1 MVSKV
6 QFNGTRIYILPEFTL
21 CNCIDI
27 LRILSS
33 CLFRHPLISAAPHG
47 LVMGV
52 HGLTTYLRENQRIL
66 AKAIQFPSSSTD
78 VTSIVVDGWSFIYE
92 LYEES
97 KLPWVYGGE
106 YKAFSSCVEGVVK
119 AWMAV
124 GLRVYFVFD
133 AIFWK
138 GSAPELKIP
147 TLISRLNHSII
158 ERSLLF
164 FRTSET
170 SRSTPRFLH
179 ETRMIPPLAYYA
191 CLHALYEIASSEDTL
206 QVHLADEEGD
216 PYAVELAGRLGAF
229 VVGNDSDF
237 VILNSGK
244 YAGYIQ
250 LDDML
255 WAVPNSVDPG
265 SGDEDG
271 EFRIVKKTKAKK
283 KSAAQ
288 QGIRRGLIP
297 PEHSTDLT
305 LSVSV
310 YTPAALASHFKIPV
324 TLLPLLGALIGNDFS
339 NQSSTQRNVQS
350 LFFERQL
357 TLSQRLSRVGST
369 LSGILSAA
377 TQKRKA
383 RHQVGSVMDLIDRS
397 VHELLIR
404 PPSTMASGEIDAI
417 VDRIVNATLQ
427 YAIDKYDGDTFGP
440 DGLWP
445 SKICALHRAETC
457 RLPGLFSR
465 ALLLSTDNE
474 ADAAEHNTQLPQLYL
489 LYISAY
495 RSGHL
500 QPKLMDILNT
510 GTFWPRLFL
519 ENPDAENVARSI
531 GRPIREWIYAILE
544 DAVGLPEAP
553 EETDSE
559 VEQFDTSQVDEEDE
573 DELIDVVEEES
584 EDDGT
589 DLLAPLRGELQKLR
603 APDEESEIPASVI
616 SQSRSHIPPRPK
628 CVIEYIRRGTRVAPE
643 SVTVSDISELLVS
656 SAFRGDSQEDWTPL
670 PLRSTSERMSVFLH
684 ILHSRT
690 VALEELPSE
699 QLMCALVLR
708 WVVRV
713 MHLRAIE
720 SPSKEREKEKWT
732 RSEAGAFLAFYTSGG
747 HDDNL
752 RTMPDPGPGPETTP
766 ISSRSIQLMAQVLMA
781 IESIHHLSQ
790 VLLVSERVPVRVHTL
805 SGQTFHM
812 LLAQKGLNCRDTLP
826 VGLWD
831 ACTEGL
837 SDTFAEERQV
847 KVKKSKVNGKSIERP
862 PVRKAVR
869 VGAAGGQFG
878 LLADLQV

>member
-1 MVSKV
+1 
-6 QFNGTRIYILPEFTL
+6 
-21 CNCIDI
+21 
-27 LRILSS
+27 
-33 CLFRHPLISAAPHG
+33 
-47 LVMGV
+47 MGV

-66 AKAIQFPSSSTD
+66 AKATEFPSRSTD

-106 YKAFSSCVEGVVK
+106 YKAFSACVEGVVK

-133 AIFWK
+133 

-147 TLISRLNHSII
+147 TLISRLNHSIV

-179 ETRMIPPLAYYA
+179 ETRMIPPLAYHA
-191 CLHALYEIASSEDTL
+191 CLHALREVASSADALE
-206 QVHLADEEGD
+206 VHFADEEGD

-255 WAVPNSVDPG
+255 WAVPKSVCAG
-265 SGDEDG
+265 SDDEDG
-271 EFRIVKKTKAKK
+271 EFRTVKKAKTKK

-288 QGIRRGLIP
+288 QGTHRGLIP

-324 TLLPLLGALIGNDFS
+324 TLLPLLGALVGNDFS

-357 TLSQRLSRVGST
+357 TLSQRISRVGST
-369 LSGILSAA
+369 LNSILSAA

-397 VHELLIR
+397 VHALLIR

-417 VDRIVNATLQ
+417 VDRIVNAALQ
-427 YAIDKYDGDTFGP
+427 YAIDKYDGDTYGP

-445 SKICALHRAETC
+445 SKICALHRAEAC
-457 RLPGLFSR
+457 RLPGLFSH
-465 ALLLSTDNE
+465 ALLLSTDDE
-474 ADAAEHNTQLPQLYL
+474 AVDDNAAEHDTQLPQLL
-489 LYISAY
+489 SLYITAY

-531 GRPIREWIYAILE
+531 GRPIREWIFAILE

-553 EETDSE
+553 EATGDPE
-559 VEQFDTSQVDEEDE
+559 VGQFDTSQMNEEDE
-573 DELIDVVEEES
+573 DELIDVVEEDS
-584 EDDGT
+584 DDDGA

-603 APDEESEIPASVI
+603 APDEESETPASVI
-616 SQSRSHIPPRPK
+616 SQSRSHLPPRPK
-628 CVIEYIRRGTRVAPE
+628 CVMEYVRRGCWCHPRSVAIVKKIGPPCH
-643 SVTVSDISELLVS
+643 SGP
-656 SAFRGDSQEDWTPL
+656 A
-670 PLRSTSERMSVFLH
+670 SERMSVFLH
-684 ILHSRT
+684 ILYSST

-720 SPSKEREKEKWT
+720 SSSKEREKEKWT
-732 RSEAGAFLAFYTSGG
+732 RSEACAFLAFYTSEG
-747 HDDNL
+747 HSLDF
-752 RTMPDPGPGPETTP
+752 RTMPAPAGSGPNAGSETTP

-781 IESIHHLSQ
+781 IESIHLLSQ
-790 VLLVSERVPVRVHTL
+790 VLSVSERVPVRVHTL
-805 SGQTFHM
+805 SGQMFHM
-812 LLAQKGLNCRDTLP
+812 FLAQKGSNCRDTLP

-831 ACTEGL
+831 TCTEGL
-837 SDTFAEERQV
+837 GDTFAEERPV
-847 KVKKSKVNGKSIERP
+847 KVKKSKINGRSIERTSA
-862 PVRKAVR
+862 RKAVR
-869 VGAAGGQFG
+869 VGAAGSQFG

>member
-1 MVSKV
+1 
-6 QFNGTRIYILPEFTL
+6 
-21 CNCIDI
+21 
-27 LRILSS
+27 
-33 CLFRHPLISAAPHG
+33 
-47 LVMGV
+47 MGV
-52 HGLTTYLRENQRIL
+52 HGLTTYLRENLRIL
-66 AKAIQFPSSSTD
+66 AKTIEFPSSPPG

-92 LYEES
+92 LYAES

-106 YKAFSSCVEGVVK
+106 YKAFSACVQGVVK
-119 AWMAV
+119 AWMSV

-133 AIFWK
+133 

-147 TLISRLNHSII
+147 TLISRLNHSIV

-170 SRSTPRFLH
+170 SRSTSRFLH
-179 ETRMIPPLAYYA
+179 ETRMIPPLAYHA
-191 CLHALYEIASSEDTL
+191 CLHALLEVASSSDTL
-206 QVHLADEEGD
+206 EVHFADEEGD

-229 VVGNDSDF
+229 VIGNDSDF

-255 WAVPNSVDPG
+255 WAVPKSVDAG
-265 SGDEDG
+265 SGDDDG
-271 EFRIVKKTKAKK
+271 EFRTVKKAKTKK

-288 QGIRRGLIP
+288 QGTRRGLIP
-297 PEHSTDLT
+297 PEHSTNLT

-324 TLLPLLGALIGNDFS
+324 TLLPLLGALVGNDFS

-350 LFFERQL
+350 LFFERHL
-357 TLSQRLSRVGST
+357 TLSQRISRVGST
-369 LSGILSAA
+369 LNAILSAA

-397 VHELLIR
+397 VHALLIR
-404 PPSTMASGEIDAI
+404 QPSTMASGEIDAI
-417 VDRIVNATLQ
+417 VDRIVNAALQ
-427 YAIDKYDGDTFGP
+427 YAIDKYDGDTCGP

-445 SKICALHRAETC
+445 SKICALHPAETC

-465 ALLLSTDNE
+465 ALLLSADNE
-474 ADAAEHNTQLPQLYL
+474 VADNNAAERDNQLSRIHS

-553 EETDSE
+553 EGSGNSK
-559 VEQFDTSQVDEEDE
+559 VEQFDTSQMDEEDE
-573 DELIDVVEEES
+573 DELIDVVEEHS
-584 EDDGT
+584 EDDEA

-603 APDEESEIPASVI
+603 VPDEGPETPASVI
-616 SQSRSHIPPRPK
+616 SQSRSHFPPGPK
-628 CVIEYIRRGTRVAPE
+628 CVMEYVRRGTRVAPE
-643 SVTVSDISELLVS
+643 SVTVPDISRLLVS
-656 SAFRGDSQEDWTPL
+656 SVFHGHSQEDWTPL
-670 PLRSTSERMSVFLH
+670 PLRSALERMSVFLH
-684 ILHSRT
+684 ILYSST

-699 QLMCALVLR
+699 QLVCALVLR

-720 SPSKEREKEKWT
+720 SSSKEREKEKWT
-732 RSEAGAFLAFYTSGG
+732 RSEASAFIAFYTSEG
-747 HDDNL
+747 HSLDF
-752 RTMPDPGPGPETTP
+752 RTMPAPSGSEPNGGSETTP

-790 VLLVSERVPVRVHTL
+790 VLLVSERVPIRVHTL
-805 SGQTFHM
+805 SGQAFHM
-812 LLAQKGLNCRDTLP
+812 FLTQKGSNCRDTLP

-837 SDTFAEERQV
+837 DDAFAEERPI
-847 KVKKSKVNGKSIERP
+847 KGKKLKVNGKPIERP
-862 PVRKAVR
+862 SVRKAAR
-869 VGAAGGQFG
+869 VGTAGSQFG

>member
-1 MVSKV
+1 
-6 QFNGTRIYILPEFTL
+6 
-21 CNCIDI
+21 
-27 LRILSS
+27 
-33 CLFRHPLISAAPHG
+33 
-47 LVMGV
+47 MGV

-66 AKAIQFPSSSTD
+66 AKAVEFPSSLTD

-106 YKAFSSCVEGVVK
+106 YKAFSACVEGVVK

-133 AIFWK
+133 

-147 TLISRLNHSII
+147 TLISRLNHSSV

-179 ETRMIPPLAYYA
+179 ETRMIPPLAYHA
-191 CLHALYEIASSEDTL
+191 CLHALCEVASSADTL
-206 QVHLADEEGD
+206 EVHFADEEGD

-255 WAVPNSVDPG
+255 WAVPRSMDAG

-271 EFRIVKKTKAKK
+271 EFRTVKKAKTKK
-283 KSAAQ
+283 KSVAQ

-310 YTPAALASHFKIPV
+310 YTPTALASHFKIPV
-324 TLLPLLGALIGNDFS
+324 TLLPLLGALVGNDFS

-357 TLSQRLSRVGST
+357 TLSQRILRVGST
-369 LSGILSAA
+369 LNGILSTA

-397 VHELLIR
+397 VHALLIR

-417 VDRIVNATLQ
+417 VDRIVNAALQ

-465 ALLLSTDNE
+465 ALLLSTFNE
-474 ADAAEHNTQLPQLYL
+474 AANNNAAEHDTQLSQLQS

-500 QPKLMDILNT
+500 QPKLLDILNT

-531 GRPIREWIYAILE
+531 GRPIREWIFAILE

-553 EETDSE
+553 EGTGDPA
-559 VEQFDTSQVDEEDE
+559 VGQFDTSQMDEEDE
-573 DELIDVVEEES
+573 DELIDVVEEDS
-584 EDDGT
+584 EDDGA

-603 APDEESEIPASVI
+603 TPDEESEIPASVI
-616 SQSRSHIPPRPK
+616 SQSRSHLPPQPK
-628 CVIEYIRRGTRVAPE
+628 CVMEYVRRGTRVASE
-643 SVTVSDISELLVS
+643 SVTVPNISRLLVS
-656 SAFRGDSQEDWTPL
+656 SAFHGNSQEDWTPL
-670 PLRSTSERMSVFLH
+670 PLRSASERMSVFLH
-684 ILHSRT
+684 VLHSST

-713 MHLRAIE
+713 MHLRAME
-720 SPSKEREKEKWT
+720 SSSKEREKEKWT
-732 RSEAGAFLAFYTSGG
+732 RSEAGAFLAFYTTEG
-747 HDDNL
+747 HSLDF
-752 RTMPDPGPGPETTP
+752 RTMPARAGLVPNTGSETTP
-766 ISSRSIQLMAQVLMA
+766 INSRSIQLMAQVLMT

-790 VLLVSERVPVRVHTL
+790 VLSVSERVPVRVHTL

-812 LLAQKGLNCRDTLP
+812 FLAQKGSNYRDTLP
-826 VGLWD
+826 DGLWD

-837 SDTFAEERQV
+837 GDAFAEERPV
-847 KVKKSKVNGKSIERP
+847 KVKKSKINGKSIERP
-862 PVRKAVR
+862 SVRKAVR
-869 VGAAGGQFG
+869 VGAAGSQFR
-878 LLADLQV
+878 LLADLQA

>member
-1 MVSKV
+1 
-6 QFNGTRIYILPEFTL
+6 
-21 CNCIDI
+21 
-27 LRILSS
+27 
-33 CLFRHPLISAAPHG
+33 
-47 LVMGV
+47 MGV

-66 AKAIQFPSSSTD
+66 AKAIEFPSSSTD
-78 VTSIVVDGWSFIYE
+78 VTSIVVDGWSFIYK

-106 YKAFSSCVEGVVK
+106 YKAFSACVEGVVK

-133 AIFWK
+133 

-147 TLISRLNHSII
+147 TLISRLNHSIV

-164 FRTSET
+164 FRTSEI

-179 ETRMIPPLAYYA
+179 ETRMIPPLAYHA
-191 CLHALYEIASSEDTL
+191 CLHALHEVASSADAL
-206 QVHLADEEGD
+206 QVHFADEEGD

-255 WAVPNSVDPG
+255 WAVPKSVDAG

-271 EFRIVKKTKAKK
+271 EFRTVKKAKTKK
-283 KSAAQ
+283 KSTAQ
-288 QGIRRGLIP
+288 QVTRRGLIP

-310 YTPAALASHFKIPV
+310 YTPTALASHFKIPV
-324 TLLPLLGALIGNDFS
+324 TLLPLFGALVGNDFS

-350 LFFERQL
+350 LFFERHL
-357 TLSQRLSRVGST
+357 TLSQRISRVGST
-369 LSGILSAA
+369 LNAILSAA

-397 VHELLIR
+397 VHALLIR
-404 PPSTMASGEIDAI
+404 QPSTMASGETDAI

-427 YAIDKYDGDTFGP
+427 YAINKYDGDTFGP

-445 SKICALHRAETC
+445 SKVCALHQAETC

-465 ALLLSTDNE
+465 ILLSADDN
-474 ADAAEHNTQLPQLYL
+474 AANNNTAEHDTQLPQLHS

-531 GRPIREWIYAILE
+531 GKPIREWIFAILE

-553 EETDSE
+553 EGSGNPE
-559 VEQFDTSQVDEEDE
+559 VGQFDTTQMDEEDE
-573 DELIDVVEEES
+573 DELIDVVEEDS
-584 EDDGT
+584 EDDGA

-603 APDEESEIPASVI
+603 VPDEGSEIPASAT
-616 SQSRSHIPPRPK
+616 SQSRSHLPPRPK
-628 CVIEYIRRGTRVAPE
+628 CVMEYVRRGTRVAPE
-643 SVTVSDISELLVS
+643 SVTVPDISRLLVS
-656 SAFRGDSQEDWTPL
+656 SAFHGNYQEDWTPL
-670 PLRSTSERMSVFLH
+670 PLRPALERMSVFLH
-684 ILHSRT
+684 ILHSST
-690 VALEELPSE
+690 VALEELPRE

-720 SPSKEREKEKWT
+720 SSNKEREKEKWT
-732 RSEAGAFLAFYTSGG
+732 RSEAGAFLAFYTSGR
-747 HDDNL
+747 HSLDFCA
-752 RTMPDPGPGPETTP
+752 MPALSGSEPNAGSETTP
-766 ISSRSIQLMAQVLMA
+766 INSRSIQLMAQVLMA

-812 LLAQKGLNCRDTLP
+812 FLAQKVSNCRDTLP
-826 VGLWD
+826 AGLWD

-837 SDTFAEERQV
+837 GDAFAEERLV
-847 KVKKSKVNGKSIERP
+847 KVKKSKIDGKSIERP
-862 PVRKAVR
+862 SVRRTTR
-869 VGAAGGQFG
+869 VGAAGSQFG

>member
-1 MVSKV
+1 
-6 QFNGTRIYILPEFTL
+6 
-21 CNCIDI
+21 
-27 LRILSS
+27 
-33 CLFRHPLISAAPHG
+33 
-47 LVMGV
+47 MGV

-66 AKAIQFPSSSTD
+66 AKAIEFPSSSND

-106 YKAFSSCVEGVVK
+106 YQSFAGCVEGVVK

-133 AIFWK
+133 

-147 TLISRLNHSII
+147 TLISRLNRSIV

-164 FRTSET
+164 FRTSEIA
-170 SRSTPRFLH
+170 RSTPRFLH
-179 ETRMIPPLAYYA
+179 ETRMIPPLAYHA
-191 CLHALYEIASSEDTL
+191 CLHALREVASSADTL
-206 QVHLADEEGD
+206 EVHFADEEGD

-255 WAVPNSVDPG
+255 WPVPKSVDAG
-265 SGDEDG
+265 SGDEG
-271 EFRIVKKTKAKK
+271 SEFRTVRKAKTKK

-288 QGIRRGLIP
+288 QGTRRGLIP

-305 LSVSV
+305 LSVLV
-310 YTPAALASHFKIPV
+310 YTPAALASHFKIPI
-324 TLLPLLGALIGNDFS
+324 TLLPLLGALVGNDFS
-339 NQSSTQRNVQS
+339 NQSSTQRNVQN

-357 TLSQRLSRVGST
+357 TLSQRIARVGST
-369 LSGILSAA
+369 LNGILSPA

-383 RHQVGSVMDLIDRS
+383 SHQVGSVMDLIDRS
-397 VHELLIR
+397 VHALLIR
-404 PPSTMASGEIDAI
+404 PPSTMASGEIDGI
-417 VDRIVNATLQ
+417 VDRIVNAALQ

-445 SKICALHRAETC
+445 SKICALHHAETC

-465 ALLLSTDNE
+465 ALLLSTDDE
-474 ADAAEHNTQLPQLYL
+474 AIDDDSAEHDTQLLQLHS

-553 EETDSE
+553 AETE
-559 VEQFDTSQVDEEDE
+559 VGQSDTSQVDEEDE
-573 DELIDVVEEES
+573 DELIDVMEEDS
-584 EDDGT
+584 EDDGA

-603 APDEESEIPASVI
+603 LSDEESEIPASTT
-616 SQSRSHIPPRPK
+616 SRSRSHLPPRPK
-628 CVIEYIRRGTRVAPE
+628 CVMEYVRRGTRVAPE
-643 SVTVSDISELLVS
+643 GVVVPDLSRLLVS
-656 SAFRGDSQEDWTPL
+656 SAFHGNNQENFTPL

-684 ILHSRT
+684 ALRSST

-708 WVVRV
+708 WVVQM
-713 MHLRAIE
+713 MHLRALG
-720 SPSKEREKEKWT
+720 STSKEREKEKWT
-732 RSEAGAFLAFYTSGG
+732 RSEAGAFLAFYMSEG
-747 HDDNL
+747 HGLDFCTTPALAGSEHNA
-752 RTMPDPGPGPETTP
+752 GSETTP

-790 VLLVSERVPVRVHTL
+790 VLSVSERVPVRVHTL
-805 SGQTFHM
+805 SGQTFHTF
-812 LLAQKGLNCRDTLP
+812 LAHKGSNCRVTLP

-837 SDTFAEERQV
+837 GDAFAEERPV
-847 KVKKSKVNGKSIERP
+847 KAKKSKINGKPIERTS
-862 PVRKAVR
+862 VQKAAR
-869 VGAAGGQFG
+869 VGTGSQFG
-878 LLADLQV
+878 LLADLQM

>member
-1 MVSKV
+1 
-6 QFNGTRIYILPEFTL
+6 
-21 CNCIDI
+21 
-27 LRILSS
+27 
-33 CLFRHPLISAAPHG
+33 
-47 LVMGV
+47 MGV

-66 AKAIQFPSSSTD
+66 AKAIEFPSSSTD

-97 KLPWVYGGE
+97 KLPL
-106 YKAFSSCVEGVVK
+106 AFSACVEGVVK

-133 AIFWK
+133 

-147 TLISRLNHSII
+147 TLISRLNHSIV

-170 SRSTPRFLH
+170 SRSTPL
-179 ETRMIPPLAYYA
+179 
-191 CLHALYEIASSEDTL
+191 ASSADTL
-206 QVHLADEEGD
+206 QVHFADEEGD

-250 LDDML
+250 LADML
-255 WAVPNSVDPG
+255 WAVPKSVDAG

-271 EFRIVKKTKAKK
+271 EFRTVKKAKTKK
-283 KSAAQ
+283 KSTAQ
-288 QGIRRGLIP
+288 QLTRRGLIP

-310 YTPAALASHFKIPV
+310 YTPTALASHFKIPV
-324 TLLPLLGALIGNDFS
+324 TLLPLFGALVGNDFS

-350 LFFERQL
+350 LFFERHL
-357 TLSQRLSRVGST
+357 TLSQRISRVGST
-369 LSGILSAA
+369 LNAILSAA

-397 VHELLIR
+397 VHALLIR
-404 PPSTMASGEIDAI
+404 QPSTMASGETDAI

-427 YAIDKYDGDTFGP
+427 YAINKYDGDTFGP

-445 SKICALHRAETC
+445 SKVCALHQAETC

-465 ALLLSTDNE
+465 ILLSADDE
-474 ADAAEHNTQLPQLYL
+474 AANNTAEHDTQLPQLHS

-519 ENPDAENVARSI
+519 ETPDAEN
-531 GRPIREWIYAILE
+531 WIFAILE
-544 DAVGLPEAP
+544 DAGSGNPEM
-553 EETDSE
+553 
-559 VEQFDTSQVDEEDE
+559 DEEDE
-573 DELIDVVEEES
+573 DELIDVVEEDS
-584 EDDGT
+584 EDDGA
-589 DLLAPLRGELQKLR
+589 DLLAPLRGELQKLQ
-603 APDEESEIPASVI
+603 IPASAT
-616 SQSRSHIPPRPK
+616 SQSRSHLPPRPK
-628 CVIEYIRRGTRVAPE
+628 CVMEYVRRGTRVAPE
-643 SVTVSDISELLVS
+643 SVTVPDISRLLMS
-656 SAFRGDSQEDWTPL
+656 SAFRGNCQEDWTPL
-670 PLRSTSERMSVFLH
+670 PLRPALERIS
-684 ILHSRT
+684 T
-690 VALEELPSE
+690 VALEELPRE
-699 QLMCALVLR
+699 QLICALVLR

-720 SPSKEREKEKWT
+720 SSSKEREKEKWT
-732 RSEAGAFLAFYTSGG
+732 RSEAGAFLAFYTSGR
-747 HDDNL
+747 HSLDFCA
-752 RTMPDPGPGPETTP
+752 MPALSGSEPNSGSETTP
-766 ISSRSIQLMAQVLMA
+766 INSRSIQLMAQVLMA

-812 LLAQKGLNCRDTLP
+812 FLAQKVSNYRDTLP
-826 VGLWD
+826 AGLWD

-837 SDTFAEERQV
+837 GDAFAEERSV
-847 KVKKSKVNGKSIERP
+847 KVKKSKINGKSIEQP
-862 PVRKAVR
+862 S
-869 VGAAGGQFG
+869 
-878 LLADLQV
+878 QVASLGY